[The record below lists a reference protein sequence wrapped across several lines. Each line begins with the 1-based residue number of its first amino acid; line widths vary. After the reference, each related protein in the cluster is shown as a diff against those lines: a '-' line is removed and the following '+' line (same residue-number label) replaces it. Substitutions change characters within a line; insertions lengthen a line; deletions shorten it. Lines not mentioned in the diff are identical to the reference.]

1 MFDSHVNVI
10 DSVIDSH
17 VNVIDSHVSP
27 QDQNEA
33 NSHRK
38 GT

>member
-1 MFDSHVNVI
+1 
-10 DSVIDSH
+10 VIDSH

-33 NSHRK
+33 NLRRK